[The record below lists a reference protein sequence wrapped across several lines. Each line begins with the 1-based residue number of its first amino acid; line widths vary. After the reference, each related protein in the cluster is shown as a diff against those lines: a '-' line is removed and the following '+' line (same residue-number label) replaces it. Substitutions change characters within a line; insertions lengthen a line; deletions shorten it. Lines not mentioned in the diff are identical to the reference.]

1 MEIGQKIRKLREERK
16 MSQDELAKI
25 IGYTSRSS
33 INKIEKDGRGIP
45 SDKII
50 LIADVFGVSPAY
62 LMGWQENKSSV
73 KIPVLG
79 TVAAGIPIEAITE
92 INSFEEISAELASK
106 GEYYALKVKGDS
118 MYPRIHHGDTIIFRK
133 QADVENGEIAIV
145 SVNGGEAT
153 CKKLMKSKHGITLI
167 AFNQSVYEPTFY
179 SNKEIE
185 ELPITI
191 YGLVTEVRAHL

>member
-1 MEIGQKIRKLREERK
+1 MEIGKKIRHLREKHK
-16 MSQDELAKI
+16 MSQDELAKR

-45 SDKII
+45 SNKIT
-50 LIADVFGVSPAY
+50 LIANVFGVSPAY
-62 LMGWQENKSSV
+62 LMGWEEKKSTV

-79 TVAAGIPIEAITE
+79 TVAAGTPIEAITD
-92 INSFEEISAELASK
+92 INSFEEISSELASK
-106 GEYYALKVKGDS
+106 GEYYALTIKGDS
-118 MYPRIHHGDTIIFRK
+118 MYPRIHDGDTIIFRK
-133 QADVENGEIAIV
+133 QADVENGQIAIV

-179 SNKEIE
+179 SNQEIE
-185 ELPITI
+185 NLPVTI
-191 YGLVTEVRAHL
+191 YGLVIEVRAHL